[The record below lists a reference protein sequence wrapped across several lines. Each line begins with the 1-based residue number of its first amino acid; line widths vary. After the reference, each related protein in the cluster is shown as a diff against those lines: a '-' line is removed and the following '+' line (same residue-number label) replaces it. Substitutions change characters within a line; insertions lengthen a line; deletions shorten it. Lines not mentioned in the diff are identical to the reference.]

1 MLMSTIKRCIP
12 RLLFVMMLCNTCL
25 AFPSGPNYPGLKKEA
40 TIKVGIARIDITPD
54 LPIWLTG
61 YANRKQPG
69 DAVAQKLFAKAI
81 VIEEN
86 PTSKIIIVTVD
97 LLGLSRE
104 IVEDVRKAAE
114 TKYGINRSQLLFNSS
129 HTHSGPM
136 IWPNLDVIYDFDFA
150 SQQKV
155 SSYTQQLTKNLIA
168 VIDNAMAH
176 LSEATMYS
184 GHGEAG
190 FAINRRGAIHPGGPT
205 DHDVPVIKVTGA
217 DGKIMAILFGYAC
230 HNTTVVEEANAI
242 NGDYA
247 GYAQEEIEKN
257 NPGATAFFL
266 MGCAG
271 DQNPEPRVNL
281 KDAAAHGKEL
291 ASVVQKVLTAN
302 MQPVRAPI
310 RTDYEVA
317 VLHFRPQDVAVY
329 QKEIVDTNI
338 YRQRRAKLMLEAY
351 NKGWSNSTLNY
362 PMQVVRFGKDFTLL
376 ALSDEVVVDYSL
388 DLKKVFKGE
397 NLYVAGYCNEVQ
409 CYIPNKR
416 ILKEGGYEADD
427 SMIYYAFPGP
437 FSDDVEDIVKAT
449 AMRVMQHVGAKAAK

>member
-1 MLMSTIKRCIP
+1 MLKLITRHSLN
-12 RLLFVMMLCNTCL
+12 LLLPVAIFCNISF
-25 AFPSGPNYPGLKKEA
+25 AFARPGEHTSVKKEDNL
-40 TIKVGIARIDITPD
+40 KVGIARIDITPT

-69 DAVAQKLFAKAI
+69 DAVAQKLSAKAI
-81 VIEEN
+81 VIEES

-97 LLGLSRE
+97 LLGLSHE
-104 IVEDVRKAAE
+104 IVEDVRKITA
-114 TKYGINRSQLLFNSS
+114 TKYSIDRSQLLFNSS

-155 SSYTQQLTKNLIA
+155 SSYTQQLTKNLVA
-168 VIDNAMAH
+168 VIDDAMNH
-176 LSEATMYS
+176 MSKATLYS

-190 FAINRRGAIHPGGPT
+190 FAINRRGAIHPNGPT
-205 DHDVPVIKVTGA
+205 DHDVPVIKVADA
-217 DGKIMAILFGYAC
+217 DGEIVAVLFGYAC

-257 NPGATAFFL
+257 NPGVTAFFL

-291 ASVVQKVLTAN
+291 ATAVQKVLSAN

-310 RTDYEVA
+310 KTGYDVA
-317 VLHFRPQDVAVY
+317 VLHFRLQDVSVY

-351 NKGWSNSTLNY
+351 NKGWANSTLNY
-362 PMQVVRFGKDFTLL
+362 PMQVVRFGNDFTLL
-376 ALSDEVVVDYSL
+376 ALADEVVVDYSL
-388 DLKKVFKGE
+388 DLKKIFKDE

-449 AMRVMQHVGAKAAK
+449 AMKLMKNAGAVK